1 MFELWARKRATDG
14 VGHKYEWIFNFN
26 DEDYKYT
33 AIDSLDRSI
42 YQECMVMRDKE
53 CILYVPLNKPM
64 VKKIGSRENITT
76 NVRSVNKTLL

>member
-1 MFELWARKRATDG
+1 MFELWARKRSVDG
-14 VGHKYEWIFNFN
+14 VGSPYTKIFSFEN
-26 DEDYKYT
+26 EDYKYT

-64 VKKIGSRENITT
+64 VKKIGSRENITI
-76 NVRSVNKTLL
+76 NV